1 MAPQAEQHQRLP
13 ANHQKV
19 GRSMGPAVSS
29 SRGCRHFGLELVAF
43 RITRRYLSAIE
54 AINLQSLAMAA
65 PPNFYTNNPPSSI
78 YKCADSTTSRY
89 TFIKKSYIVWIVK
102 ASYSKKKKKIHLPK
116 RFQFH
121 SQAGGYIIWNILVRT
136 DFFFNGIPAKQC
148 EYGP

>member
-1 MAPQAEQHQRLP
+1 
-13 ANHQKV
+13 
-19 GRSMGPAVSS
+19 MGPAVSR

-65 PPNFYTNNPPSSI
+65 PPNFYTNNSPSSI

-102 ASYSKKKKKIHLPK
+102 ASYSKKKKKSIYQRDFSFIHRLAATLFGIFWLEQISSSTE
-116 RFQFH
+116 FQQ
-121 SQAGGYIIWNILVRT
+121 SSVSMGREPGYRSGFMMENRSL
-136 DFFFNGIPAKQC
+136 
-148 EYGP
+148 

>member
-1 MAPQAEQHQRLP
+1 
-13 ANHQKV
+13 
-19 GRSMGPAVSS
+19 MGPAVSR

-65 PPNFYTNNPPSSI
+65 PPNFYTNNSPSSI

-102 ASYSKKKKKIHLPK
+102 ASYSKKKKNPFTKE
-116 RFQFH
+116 
-121 SQAGGYIIWNILVRT
+121 ILVSFTGWRLHYL
-136 DFFFNGIPAKQC
+136 
-148 EYGP
+148 EYFG